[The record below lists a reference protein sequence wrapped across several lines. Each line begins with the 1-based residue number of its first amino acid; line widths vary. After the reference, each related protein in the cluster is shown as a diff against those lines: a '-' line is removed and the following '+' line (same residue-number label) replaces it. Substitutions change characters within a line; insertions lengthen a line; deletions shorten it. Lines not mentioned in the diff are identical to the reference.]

1 MNRIRVL
8 TPVFF
13 SRFFDNEMAVGAGS
27 LRTPFFWLV
36 AFLAVPGMFMP
47 VLMSTA
53 WSFMARFNGLA
64 EFDRMVRADRVI
76 YLAYSAWAVAIVTT
90 TAWHALLLDRRDG
103 LVLGGLPVNGVDVVA
118 SKLLSLGGYA
128 GLLMLS
134 MHGGAALTFGL
145 FQADAR
151 GEGSLLQL
159 TAAHFIASSL
169 CGLFVFFSIVA
180 LQSMALLLGGARM
193 FARLSPVL
201 HLLVVA
207 VVLASG
213 LYISDV
219 ANATVDTIAGVGRH
233 HTPWVLK
240 TPALW
245 YLGVYDV
252 ILGFRDPVLLTMA
265 QRGMIALGIVLVPS
279 LFALPLS
286 YRNVMRTAVEQ
297 SDGGRRRSLLTAAA
311 GVVARLI
318 SRRPPV
324 RGVADFFLLSILR
337 HTRPRLALA
346 VAAGAAIARTLPV
359 IALEFANGVPVV
371 ATVGI
376 LSLPL
381 GVMVFLIAGF
391 RVAATMPSELPAR
404 GVFMIAATSD
414 SVAGSAMSRVTLL
427 LAVIAPALLSAV
439 GIGREWGERL
449 ALTHFAVCVTTGA
462 LLVELA
468 FGRLRG
474 VPCAQPMT
482 SSAGNLR
489 AMWPIYLGGF
499 IAIVTEIP
507 MLELSWFSNGILTVT
522 LITVPL
528 LATIALRLLSSR
540 LTPEPTQDLDEVAS
554 VQVLDI

>member
-1 MNRIRVL
+1 MKRIRVL

-13 SRFFDNEMAVGAGS
+13 GRFFDNEMAVGAGS

-53 WSFMARFNGLA
+53 WSFMARFNGVA

-76 YLAYSAWAVAIVTT
+76 YLAYSAWAVAVITT

-103 LVLGGLPVNGVDVVA
+103 LVLGGLPVNGIDVVA

-145 FQADAR
+145 FQVDAR
-151 GEGSLLQL
+151 GEGSLLLL

-180 LQSMALLLGGARM
+180 LQGVALLLGGARM
-193 FARLSPVL
+193 FARLSPLL

-207 VVLASG
+207 LVLASG

-219 ANATVDTIAGVGRH
+219 ANATVDTIGGAGRH
-233 HTPWVLK
+233 YTPWILN

-252 ILGFRDPVLLTMA
+252 ILGFRDPALVTMA

-279 LFALPLS
+279 LFAFPLS
-286 YRNVMRTAVEQ
+286 YRSVMRTAVEQ
-297 SDGGRRRSLLTAAA
+297 SDGGRRRSLLTGAA
-311 GVVARLI
+311 GVVARLTA
-318 SRRPPV
+318 RRPDV

-359 IALEFANGVPVV
+359 VALEFRDGVPAI
-371 ATVGI
+371 ATAGV

-404 GVFMIAATSD
+404 GVFLITATSD
-414 SVAGSAMSRVTLL
+414 RVARSAMSRVTLL
-427 LAVIAPALLSAV
+427 LAVIVPAMAGAV
-439 GIGREWGERL
+439 GIGRAWGL
-449 ALTHFAVCVTTGA
+449 ALAVVHCAVCVTTGS
-462 LLVELA
+462 LLIELA

-489 AMWPIYLGGF
+489 AMWPVYLGGF
-499 IAIVTEIP
+499 IAIVTGIP
-507 MLELSWFSNGILTVT
+507 MLELWWFSNGTLTVA
-522 LITVPL
+522 LITIPL
-528 LATIALRLLSSR
+528 LATIALRMFSR
-540 LTPEPTQDLDEVAS
+540 RITPEPTQDLDEVAS